1 MKVYQIGVLSFESE
15 RTDRELKGIGGIQG
29 YINELVHFLLSKDI
43 QVGFVG
49 KIYNYKEVDNLEYFK
64 IQNNVTSTN
73 KLLIHLFFKSFFIK
87 LPKDAVFHAHRPD
100 HFAAFAFAKSGPSV
114 LSLHGQAARII
125 NDRKG
130 FVVRTIY
137 NFLEKMAM
145 KKADVIMPVDDI
157 TRDYY
162 IKLYPQYKE
171 KYRVIPTGVNTSI
184 FKKLDKQVIREKFG
198 FSKSDKIVL
207 YVGRIAPPKKIKE
220 IIKAFEILVNKD
232 NSYKLLLVGNG
243 VDYDKMKTLTSQL
256 KLSENI
262 NFFGVRKRSELP
274 VIFNMADVC
283 VLYSKNEGSPLSI
296 KESLACGVPVVANCV
311 GDIPLVIKEGYNGF
325 LVENES
331 NEELASKL
339 ELAIDKSTLM
349 SQNCL
354 DSVQKFTTEKINQ
367 QVIELYQEVIKK
379 NQN

>member
-1 MKVYQIGVLSFESE
+1 
-15 RTDRELKGIGGIQG
+15 
-29 YINELVHFLLSKDI
+29 
-43 QVGFVG
+43 
-49 KIYNYKEVDNLEYFK
+49 
-64 IQNNVTSTN
+64 
-73 KLLIHLFFKSFFIK
+73 
-87 LPKDAVFHAHRPD
+87 
-100 HFAAFAFAKSGPSV
+100 V

-232 NSYKLLLVGNG
+232 ISYKLLLVGNG
-243 VDYDKMKTLTSQL
+243 VDFDKMKTLTSQL
-256 KLSENI
+256 KLSKNI